1 MPVSKASMKVPAGIT
16 VTAVLRTAARVGSFM
31 SLFVVCGCSMFSSIP
46 IPGLDYIAGEEGL
59 LRDRQADYLEAEVLP
74 RTTIPPQ
81 YDSYIIDELM
91 VIPQVPENNSQAF
104 LNAPRPRAFSGRSER
119 GVVIQ
124 RMSGDSWVVVDV
136 SPSEVWPRIRDY
148 WSSKSIGVA
157 FENPTRGILDT
168 GWFVLAGNSLT
179 KEKIRVTVEPGFQ
192 NDSAEIRLLHL
203 AVGQSIPVLDQVN
216 WPETST
222 DPEVEY
228 DFLTDLSNYLVDV
241 ADLYQASTVS
251 FLAENIDGRGKANIL
266 STPGGKEILHLEAGF
281 DRSWAA
287 IDRALRRAEIEI
299 IVESVDQGV
308 FEVNYVIPSET
319 DEKEPGLLS
328 KIFTLGGA
336 FSKDDR
342 PEFFPL
348 QIQVL
353 DLDGEVEVIIEP
365 VNATQQQS
373 EDLIEAEDSLLRLLR
388 NNIA

>member
-1 MPVSKASMKVPAGIT
+1 VSLLTLCA
-16 VTAVLRTAARVGSFM
+16 
-31 SLFVVCGCSMFSSIP
+31 CSMLSSVP

-59 LRDRQADYLEAEVLP
+59 LRDRKADYLEAEVLP
-74 RTTIPPQ
+74 RTTIPSE
-81 YDSYIIDELM
+81 YDSYIIDDLM
-91 VIPQVPENNSQAF
+91 VIPQVPGNNTQAF
-104 LNAPRPRAFSGRSER
+104 LDAPRPRAFSGRSER

-148 WSSKSIGVA
+148 WTSKSIGVA
-157 FENPTRGILDT
+157 FENPTRGVLDT

-216 WPETST
+216 WPESST

-266 STPGGKEILHLEAGF
+266 STPGGKDILHLEAGF

-299 IVESVDQGV
+299 IADSIDQGV
-308 FEVNYVIPSET
+308 FEVNYVIPTET
-319 DEKEPGLLS
+319 DEEEPGLFS
-328 KIFTLGGA
+328 KIFTLNGV
-336 FSKDDR
+336 FNKDE
-342 PEFFPL
+342 PQEYFPL

-353 DLDGEVEVIIEP
+353 DLDGEVEVIIESI
-365 VNATQQQS
+365 NATQQRS
-373 EDLIEAEDSLLRLLR
+373 DSVIEAENSLLRLLR

>member
-1 MPVSKASMKVPAGIT
+1 MHVSKACTKLPAGI
-16 VTAVLRTAARVGSFM
+16 VAEAGFKIAARVSCLV
-31 SLFVVCGCSMFSSIP
+31 SLFAVCGCSMLSSVP

-59 LRDRQADYLEAEVLP
+59 LRDRKADYLEAEVLP
-74 RTTIPPQ
+74 RTAIPAE
-81 YDSYIIDELM
+81 YDSYIIDDLM
-91 VIPQVPENNSQAF
+91 VIPQVSESNRQAF
-104 LNAPRPRAFSGRSER
+104 LDAPRPRAFSGRSER

-148 WSSKSIGVA
+148 WISKSIGVA
-157 FENPTRGILDT
+157 FENPTRGVLDT
-168 GWFVLAGNSLT
+168 GWFVLEGNSLS

-203 AVGQSIPVLDQVN
+203 AVGQSIPVFDQVN
-216 WPETST
+216 WPESST
-222 DPEVEY
+222 DPDVEY

-266 STPGGKEILHLEAGF
+266 STPGGKDILHLEAGF

-299 IVESVDQGV
+299 IADSIDQGV
-308 FEVNYVIPSET
+308 FEVNYVVPSET
-319 DEKEPGLLS
+319 DEEEPGLFS
-328 KIFTLGGA
+328 KIFTLNGV
-336 FSKDDR
+336 FSKEDR
-342 PEFFPL
+342 QDIFPL

-353 DLDGEVEVIIEP
+353 DLDGEVEVIIESI
-365 VNATQQQS
+365 NATQQQS
-373 EDLIEAEDSLLRLLR
+373 ESLIEAESSLLRLLR

>member
-1 MPVSKASMKVPAGIT
+1 M
-16 VTAVLRTAARVGSFM
+16 
-31 SLFVVCGCSMFSSIP
+31 
-46 IPGLDYIAGEEGL
+46 
-59 LRDRQADYLEAEVLP
+59 
-74 RTTIPPQ
+74 
-81 YDSYIIDELM
+81 
-91 VIPQVPENNSQAF
+91 
-104 LNAPRPRAFSGRSER
+104 
-119 GVVIQ
+119 
-124 RMSGDSWVVVDV
+124 
-136 SPSEVWPRIRDY
+136 
-148 WSSKSIGVA
+148 GVA
-157 FENPTRGILDT
+157 FENPTRGVLDT

-216 WPETST
+216 WPESST

-266 STPGGKEILHLEAGF
+266 STPGGKDILHLEAGF

-299 IVESVDQGV
+299 IADSIDQGV
-308 FEVNYVIPSET
+308 FEVNYVIPTET
-319 DEKEPGLLS
+319 DEEEPGLFG
-328 KIFTLGGA
+328 KIFTLNGV
-336 FSKDDR
+336 FSKDE
-342 PEFFPL
+342 PQEYFSL

-353 DLDGEVEVIIEP
+353 DLDGEVEVIIESI
-365 VNATQQQS
+365 NATQQQS
-373 EDLIEAEDSLLRLLR
+373 DSVIDAENSLLRLLR